1 MYILNMYNYIYL
13 LIYNYN
19 FYVIVLGE
27 RASKKSGKQ

>member
-13 LIYNYN
+13 LIYN
-19 FYVIVLGE
+19 FYVTVLGE